1 MCVCYVGR
9 RIYCTYAILGA
20 GSEVGKKEQSVTATE
35 LAGEE
40 LPLAPGGRE
49 IGLRLEERR
58 SVSPSGQ
65 HTPEGGGMFQRQG

>member
-1 MCVCYVGR
+1 MCLLCGQTNVLYVRHSGGRVRGR
-9 RIYCTYAILGA
+9 R
-20 GSEVGKKEQSVTATE
+20 KEQSVTATE
-35 LAGEE
+35 PAGEE

-49 IGLRLEERR
+49 IGLGLEEMR